1 MRTVNSRF
9 TLIVL
14 CLALAAGWAWG
25 ASSDPSALDLARRL
39 NNAFIEVA
47 ETVSPSVVVIRVA
60 YKPGTHHHDEEEE
73 TAEPAPR
80 KPRRAPET
88 PRPPARPAPTAPDE
102 TPASPEPVFDGQGS
116 GVVIRD
122 DGYILTNFHVVEDAV
137 RIKVRFKDGRV
148 FDAPIRGTDPQSDLA
163 VIKIAA
169 KGLPVAKLGN
179 SDAARVGEFAIAI
192 GAPFELENS
201 VTFGHVSAKGR
212 SDIIP
217 PEDEESSG
225 VSMDQDFIQTDASI
239 NPGNSGGPLVNIS
252 GEVIGIN
259 TLIHGLHTGIG
270 FAIPSN
276 LAREVADK
284 LIADGKF
291 PRPWLG
297 IGIRSLIDDEDYHSL
312 LSGVDK
318 GVVVTSLQQDG
329 PAWKSELKAGDIIT
343 GVEGK
348 PVALLAQLRAE
359 VRGKKI
365 GTPMTLDVLRPD
377 AAFRVKEIKIRI
389 TPQTWPEPTKS
400 DKEETPPADNTLGL
414 GLTVETL
421 TKALAVEYEVD
432 VRPGVIVTAV
442 HKDGVADRKGFQTG
456 DVITEV
462 NLKPA
467 ANYRQFKEALK
478 AADLKKGVMLHLVG
492 EGATRFEVLR
502 KEAE

>member
-1 MRTVNSRF
+1 MMG
-9 TLIVL
+9 L
-14 CLALAAGWAWG
+14 CLVLAIGRAWS
-25 ASSDPSALDLARRL
+25 ASPDPSALDLARRL
-39 NNAFIEVA
+39 NNAFIDVA

-73 TAEPAPR
+73 TAEPTPR
-80 KPRRAPET
+80 KPRRAPE
-88 PRPPARPAPTAPDE
+88 PPAPPARPVPAPSDDSPTV
-102 TPASPEPVFDGQGS
+102 PEPVFDGQGS
-116 GVVIRD
+116 GLVIRD

-137 RIKVRFKDGRV
+137 RIKVRFRDGRV
-148 FDAPIRGTDPQSDLA
+148 FDATIRGTDPQSDLA
-163 VIKIAA
+163 VIKIPAQ
-169 KGLPVAKLGN
+169 GLPVAKFAN

-225 VSMDQDFIQTDASI
+225 LSMDQDYIQTDASI

-270 FAIPSN
+270 FSIPSN

-312 LSGVDK
+312 LSGADKAVDK

-343 GVEGK
+343 AVEGK
-348 PVALLAQLRAE
+348 SVGLLAQLRAE
-359 VRGKKI
+359 IRGRKI
-365 GTPMTLDVLRPD
+365 GAPILLDVLRPD
-377 AAFRVKEIKIRI
+377 AAFRVKPMKIRI
-389 TPQTWPEPTKS
+389 TPQSWPEPKKP
-400 DKEETPPADNTLGL
+400 DQEQTPPADNTLGL

-421 TKALAVEYEVD
+421 TKALATEYEVD
-432 VRPGVIVTAV
+432 LRPGVIVTAV
-442 HKDGVADRKGFQTG
+442 HRDGLADRKGFKTG
-456 DVITEV
+456 DIITEV

-478 AADLKKGVMLHLVG
+478 AADLKKGVMLHLMG
-492 EGATRFEVLR
+492 DGASRFEVLR